1 LNLRPTLIKLT
12 LWYLLL
18 IMLVSGVLSVIVYT
32 GGSQPLNRRVEIGD
46 RIFIEEDIPP
56 GFPPEQMRP
65 RLNPFV
71 ANEVKHN
78 LALFLIYFN
87 IGVFCIAGVVSYSLA
102 RRELKPVEEAMELQN
117 RFTSDAAHELR
128 TPLTAMKAEIEV
140 ALRGGELAEAETRE
154 LLESN
159 LEEIGKLDALSSSL
173 LKLAQYEEG
182 AAAPEV
188 GVVDLRAVIEESV
201 EKVMHTAKSRGITIS
216 IDAEEA
222 PVTADRT
229 GLVEMLVIL
238 LDNSIKY
245 SDDGTSIAVSCRRQK
260 RNAQITVADEGF
272 GIEAADLAHVF
283 ERFYRGKVPA
293 SKGQVDGHGLGLSI
307 ARRIAEKS
315 HGSLELESE
324 PGKGTTAII
333 RLPLSH

>member
-1 LNLRPTLIKLT
+1 MNLRPTLIKLT

-87 IGVFCIAGVVSYSLA
+87 VGVFCIAGVVSYTLA
-102 RRELKPVEEAMELQN
+102 RRELQPVQEAMELQN

-140 ALRGGELAEAETRE
+140 ALRAGELTEAETRE

-182 AAAPEV
+182 AAALEV
-188 GVVDLRAVIEESV
+188 GVVDVRAVLEEAV
-201 EKVMHTAKSRGITIS
+201 GKVSHAANSRGITMSLDIEDS
-216 IDAEEA
+216 S
-222 PVTADRT
+222 VTADRA

-238 LDNSIKY
+238 LDNSIRY
-245 SDDGTSIAVSCRRQK
+245 SEDGTAISVSCRREK
-260 RNAQITVADEGF
+260 RHVRITVADRGF
-272 GIEAADLAHVF
+272 GIDSADMAHVF

-293 SKGQVDGHGLGLSI
+293 SRGQVEGHGLGLSI
-307 ARRIAEKS
+307 ARRIAEKNR
-315 HGSLELESE
+315 GSVDLESE
-324 PGKGTTAII
+324 PGKGTTATI
-333 RLPLSH
+333 RLPLA